1 MFFYVSYLYLHSS
14 GPGHFRMLKV
24 GGNLGD
30 LNVSSLGI
38 GTSSGSENEEVDRGY
53 VNMIVGGFKHGIN
66 FIDT

>member
-1 MFFYVSYLYLHSS
+1 MFYSS

-53 VNMIVGGFKHGIN
+53 INTIVGGFKHGIN